1 MVSAHGRRGSVAIAP
16 PPPVARAGSLVLA
29 PRTRGSSVRRE
40 RLRLFLLTTS
50 PLVASGGVSDDPIPP
65 GPLGERLRA
74 LIRDVPDFPR
84 EGVLFKDITTLLGDA
99 EAFRTAIDGLVDAY
113 RDAGI
118 EVVVG
123 VESRGFVLGGA
134 LAYLLGVGFVPV
146 RKQGKLPAQT
156 ISVAYALEYGEAVL
170 EVHADAIRPGQ
181 RVLIVD
187 DLLATGGTARASAEL
202 VERLGGH
209 VVGIAFLIELA
220 EFGGAEALGGR
231 RHVSLIRF

>member
-1 MVSAHGRRGSVAIAP
+1 MTDGPISP
-16 PPPVARAGSLVLA
+16 DFLA
-29 PRTRGSSVRRE
+29 E
-40 RLRLFLLTTS
+40 RLR
-50 PLVASGGVSDDPIPP
+50 G
-65 GPLGERLRA
+65 
-74 LIRDVPDFPR
+74 LIRDVPNFPR
-84 EGVLFKDITTLLGDA
+84 EGVLFKDITTLLSDA
-99 EAFRTAIDGLVDAY
+99 EAFRTAIDGLVEAY

-134 LAYLLGVGFVPV
+134 LAYLLGVGFVPI
-146 RKQGKLPAQT
+146 RKQGRLPSET

-209 VVGIAFLIELA
+209 VVGIAFLIELEA
-220 EFGGAEALGGR
+220 FGGGQALGTR
-231 RHVSLIRF
+231 HHVSLIRF